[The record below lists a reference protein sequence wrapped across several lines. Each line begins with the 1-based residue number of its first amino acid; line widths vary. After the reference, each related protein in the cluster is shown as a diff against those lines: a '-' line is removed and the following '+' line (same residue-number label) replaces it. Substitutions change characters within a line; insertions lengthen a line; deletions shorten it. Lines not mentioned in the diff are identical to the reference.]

1 MKALVSEIVKALV
14 DNPEQVKI
22 EELKGDQT
30 SIYELRVAKEDFGKV
45 IGRQGRNVSAIRTI
59 LSAVSSKEKKRSLLQ
74 VIE

>member
-14 DNPEQVKI
+14 DNPEQVRI
-22 EELKGDQT
+22 DELKGDQT
-30 SIYELRVAKEDFGKV
+30 SIYELRVAKADFGKV

-59 LSAVSSKEKKRSLLQ
+59 LNAVSSKEKKRSLLQ

>member
-1 MKALVSEIVKALV
+1 MKALVSQIVKALV

-45 IGRQGRNVSAIRTI
+45 IGKQGRNVSAIRTI